1 MGGDILNV
9 ADLLNGFV
17 GDVFDDGYL
26 DFLLDGANTVVRVDQ
41 NGGMDN
47 ATILATLLNVQ
58 LLETDTANFI
68 VSNV

>member
-1 MGGDILNV
+1 MSARRNNSAGRVGHGHLPLV
-9 ADLLNGFV
+9 LL
-17 GDVFDDGYL
+17 L